1 GLIIPCYVLD
11 DGTRVISGRGMQD
24 ALKMV
29 DDDGEGSKKKPG
41 TRIHRYLEQK
51 TLSPYFKQGK
61 QPDHFE
67 PLECYKGKSKI
78 NGYEATVLV
87 DICDAFL
94 QARKEIALSSRQK
107 VIAEQCEMIM
117 RSFAKLGIIALVDEA
132 TGYQYSREKDELQ
145 KILKAYVSDEILAW
159 QKTFHDQFYKEI

>member
-1 GLIIPCYVLD
+1 MRLNIEFEGELDLNGLTIPCYVLE

-61 QPDHFE
+61 SPGHFE
-67 PLECYKGKSKI
+67 PLAGWK
-78 NGYEATVLV
+78 
-87 DICDAFL
+87 D
-94 QARKEIALSSRQK
+94 
-107 VIAEQCEMIM
+107 
-117 RSFAKLGIIALVDEA
+117 DENN
-132 TGYQYSREKDELQ
+132 
-145 KILKAYVSDEILAW
+145 SD
-159 QKTFHDQFYKEI
+159 QVN